1 VNVESPLITEI
12 ELVIVAVVYAA
23 AGLAF
28 IQAWLLREAAVRAW
42 RKAIGGQ
49 FDKRQRKFATNLEI
63 DRARLPPEAQKKLID
78 SRRVLIAGSLVLA
91 AALALN
97 LYVMR
102 PR

>member
-1 VNVESPLITEI
+1 MGSPLITEI
-12 ELVIVAVVYAA
+12 ELVIVAIVYAA

-28 IQAWLLREAAVRAW
+28 VQAFLLRRAAVREW
-42 RKAIGGQ
+42 RRAIGGR
-49 FDKRQRKFATNLEI
+49 FDKRQHKFATELEI
-63 DRARLPPEAQKKLID
+63 DRARLPPEAQKKLLD
-78 SRRVLIAGSLVLA
+78 SRRVLVAASLVLM